1 MAHEQLLRICA
12 QLHQQGKQPSVG
24 LVKAKAGSAFQ
35 LAAIISAVQ
44 YFKANPDWLP
54 PNNEAE
60 QLAAPPAASDSDNA
74 QLLDRIASLEA
85 QVSRLEASLKAIQ
98 AQLNS

>member
-1 MAHEQLLRICA
+1 MAHEHLLRICA

-54 PNNEAE
+54 PNSEAE
-60 QLAAPPAASDSDNA
+60 QPVVSPAPSSHNDA
-74 QLLDRIASLEA
+74 QLLNRITELEA
-85 QVSRLEASLKAIQ
+85 QVARLEASLKAIQ